1 MSEGLAD
8 TATVEVNDASAL
20 AAREDDALVKGIAP
34 LRVDETGAPQQLQ
47 RVPLSCEMT
56 PQIPAGSVADL
67 QFLDH
72 NRIVHSA
79 LFEVPQR
86 LRVARELPLIEGSR
100 LLQQVSR
107 VRRSD
112 LQFEMSEALAEGEMS
127 R

>member
-1 MSEGLAD
+1 MNDVGAD
-8 TATVEVNDASAL
+8 TATVEVKVMAVLVD
-20 AAREDDALVKGIAP
+20 REHDALVKGIAS
-34 LRVDETGAPQQLQ
+34 LRADEADVPQQLQ

-79 LFEVPQR
+79 LFEIPQR
-86 LRVARELPLIEGSR
+86 LRVVRELPLIEGSR
-100 LLQQVSR
+100 VLQQVSR
-107 VRRSD
+107 VSWSD
-112 LQFEMSEALAEGEMS
+112 LRFEMSEALAEGEKS